1 MLYRQRRMLLLPSQ
15 PGRDCHNAIY
25 TPGTSN
31 VSSTYVCER
40 LIDSTTPTDYPAQ
53 RLRCPGKSRVAGAHG
68 ARTPD
73 YATRRYITIWTPNPR
88 KLPEGHVF
96 IRTNRPSWARR
107 PCHQP
112 GHQIAGRLYAM
123 SLPGHLIC
131 ICWRRVSEGPA
142 EV

>member
-68 ARTPD
+68 AALYNVNASFSIRPPT
-73 YATRRYITIWTPNPR
+73 YITIAIILSSAGSPRANNAVSFRRDTYGGFCSDRVAHCPVLATAFHTISKPNR
-88 KLPEGHVF
+88 
-96 IRTNRPSWARR
+96 
-107 PCHQP
+107 
-112 GHQIAGRLYAM
+112 
-123 SLPGHLIC
+123 
-131 ICWRRVSEGPA
+131 
-142 EV
+142 